1 MKIDINITQLLGE
14 KADFYLNHV
23 CEKITKD
30 ELQTPSRT
38 SLDKVFTQSTEIRR
52 YCEAFRNCITTE
64 ILVVQAT

>member
-30 ELQTPSRT
+30 EL
-38 SLDKVFTQSTEIRR
+38 EIRR

-64 ILVVQAT
+64 ILVAQAT